1 MVLRL
6 IFFLPLII
14 VGILEFSILEGG
26 GVRGVSVYRITS
38 IKCLGRLLNF
48 SIFRGRCLFEG
59 AFNRG
64 GVYKILAIFFSH
76 KIKTTYKILKS
87 LQYFK
92 KPSSSFSSSIRV
104 NEGGREQLRQC
115 PHPKAQRGYKHVF
128 PGNNKIFFLGG
139 GVYSK
144 RAFILKI
151 LKKGGGGGA
160 FNRPMYCRLYL
171 LLNSL
176 LFFQVAKDFVLD
188 KDNIVADLS
197 NLKCILFHIFFP
209 NCTIKFLASV

>member
-38 IKCLGRLLNF
+38 IKRLGRLLNF

-92 KPSSSFSSSIRV
+92 KFTIFLALVIIFFIYKGKRGREGAASTMSSSKSS
-104 NEGGREQLRQC
+104 
-115 PHPKAQRGYKHVF
+115 K
-128 PGNNKIFFLGG
+128 
-139 GVYSK
+139 GV
-144 RAFILKI
+144 
-151 LKKGGGGGA
+151 
-160 FNRPMYCRLYL
+160 
-171 LLNSL
+171 
-176 LFFQVAKDFVLD
+176 
-188 KDNIVADLS
+188 
-197 NLKCILFHIFFP
+197 
-209 NCTIKFLASV
+209 